1 MSDHAPRKP
10 IHIDD
15 LAAPRGPLAWR
26 VANAVAAPFA
36 RRIANLDEASLLAS
50 ARRREKLDDFGDASF
65 REPLRVLLDALE
77 REACLSPL
85 GRVMTRQLLLGLL
98 ATRLRLEEMLGEHP
112 EIHDERVVAPIVIL
126 GLPRTGTTH
135 LHNLLAELPAL
146 RSLPYW
152 ESLEPIPSKP
162 VRAGRTPDARRE
174 RCAGALRLQHFVMPL
189 FPAMHEMTADAPHE
203 EIQLL
208 AADFR
213 TMFFEASAFVP
224 SYGAWYRDHDQ
235 TGAYRYLK
243 RLLQA
248 LQWLRGPRR
257 WVLKSPQHLEQIRPL
272 LAVFPDARIVHTH
285 RDPVRVV
292 ASMCTMLAYG
302 RRMQTARV
310 DVAAL
315 GRAWS
320 ERIARMLDAS
330 ARDRARVPAGH
341 AMDLPLDAF
350 LADEVGAALR
360 VAAFA
365 GLDAGPAVR
374 ARFEMLQAAKP
385 RGRHGRIDYRLEDF
399 GLDAAVLRERTR
411 AYAERFGVRPE

>member
-1 MSDHAPRKP
+1 MDTAPHAIR
-10 IHIDD
+10 IDD
-15 LAAPRGPLAWR
+15 LARPHTPLALR
-26 VANAVAAPFA
+26 AVNAALAPFA
-36 RRIANLDEASLLAS
+36 RALVRLDAPSLLAA
-50 ARRREKLDDFGDASF
+50 ARRAEKLHDFGPPDF
-65 REPLRVLLDALE
+65 EGPLAVLTLCF
-77 REACLSPL
+77 EAEAGLTPF
-85 GRVMTRQLLLGLL
+85 GRFAMRQMTIGFLVQ
-98 ATRLRLEEMLGEHP
+98 RLRLAELLRAHP
-112 EIHDERVVAPIVIL
+112 EIEDQRIEAPLVIL

-135 LHNLLAELPAL
+135 LHHLLAEHPDL
-146 RSLPYW
+146 RSLPFW
-152 ESLEPIPSKP
+152 ESLEPIPARA
-162 VRAGRTPDARRE
+162 VREGRARDRRRE
-174 RCAGALRLQHFVMPL
+174 RAAQALAMQRRVMPL
-189 FPAMHEMTADAPHE
+189 FPAMHEIAVDAPEE

-208 AADFR
+208 AVDFR
-213 TMFFEASAFVP
+213 TMFFEAMSEVP
-224 SYGAWYRDHDQ
+224 TYAAWNEADDHA
-235 TGAYRYLK
+235 GAYRHLK
-243 RLLQA
+243 RMLQA
-248 LQWLRGPRR
+248 LQWLRPHGTR
-257 WVLKSPQHLEQIRPL
+257 WLLKSPQHLERIGPL
-272 LAVFPDARIVHTH
+272 LDVFPDARIVHTH

-365 GLDAGPAVR
+365 GLDAGPAPR

-385 RGRHGRIDYRLEDF
+385 HGRHGRIDYRLEDF